1 MLNRLRRKWRALV
14 RRNVMERELDEELR
28 YHLEREIERNVAG
41 GMTSEEARLAAL
53 RSFGGVEQAKEQCRD
68 ARGISLVEDLWQD
81 LRYGLRML
89 VKKPGFALIAVFTLA
104 LGIGANT
111 TIFSLVNATLLRQLP
126 LTEPERLAYVFSGN
140 PNSPYSNA
148 SYPDYEEFRDQNQ
161 AFSGLAAWGGITA
174 SLNSNDQTDLVTG
187 AIVSGNFFD
196 VIGVRAAMGRAISG
210 EDDRTPGEHAV
221 AVISQGLWQRRF
233 GGAADI
239 IGRQIILNG
248 QGFTIIGV
256 LPPEYKSVVQDRVDD
271 LYVPMMMQAVMRP
284 PRASYSGEMNP
295 DLLKVRRNR
304 WLWMI
309 GRLKPGITIEQA
321 QASLIPITKQQEQL
335 YPETNRNRLLTLTRV
350 TDGDPENRSSL
361 LRAAA
366 LLLSVVG
373 IVLLIACANVANLLL
388 ARAAGRRKEIAVRLA
403 LGASRRRLVRQ
414 LLTESL
420 LLSLL
425 GGSAGLLLAIWAT
438 ELLKKVPP
446 PPPGVL
452 PVNPDFSLD
461 GRVLI
466 FTLAL
471 SVVTAILFGIAPA
484 LQASRPDVVATL
496 KNESPALGNH
506 PRRLNLRNALVM
518 AQVALS
524 FVLLIGAGLFIRSL
538 WSARTINPGFDE
550 AKLLTVPLNI
560 NLLRYTQA
568 QGREFYRQTLER
580 VEALPGVEAASL
592 TRVVPLSGMSSTRSL
607 MLEGRSSSDNSS
619 RSEGVRGG
627 AASDDAINVSVVGPN
642 YFQTLGVGLLRGRDF
657 NEFDTEN
664 RPGVII
670 VNETFARHHLGGQE
684 ALGKRVSLDGA
695 KGPWREIVGIVSDSK
710 YITLGEAARPFAYL
724 PLTQNH
730 ETGMTL
736 LVRTVGAPTDLAAQV
751 RQAVQSLERNL
762 PVTNVRTMTEL
773 IGNSLYAAQMGAILI
788 GVFGVLALLLAAVGL
803 YGVMAYA
810 VSQRTREIGIRMAL
824 GAQKSDVLS
833 LVLREGM
840 TLVAV
845 GAVLGLIGAVVVS
858 RLLVSFLY
866 VVSPVDWA
874 TFAATATVLAIAAL
888 LANLIPA
895 RRAMKVDPLVAL
907 RYE

>member
-1 MLNRLRRKWRALV
+1 MLNKLGRKWRALV
-14 RRNVMERELDEELR
+14 RRNVMERELDDELR
-28 YHLEREIERNVAG
+28 YHLEREIEQNVTG
-41 GMTSEEARLAAL
+41 GMTPEEARLAAL

-68 ARGISLVEDLWQD
+68 ARGVRLIEDLWQD
-81 LRYGLRML
+81 LRYGVRML
-89 VKKPGFALIAVFTLA
+89 VKKPGFALIAVVTLA

-126 LTEPERLAYVFSGN
+126 LTEPESLAYVFSGN
-140 PNSPYSNA
+140 PGSPYSNA
-148 SYPDYEEFRDQNQ
+148 SYPDYAEFRDQNQ
-161 AFSGLAAWGGITA
+161 VFSGLAAWGGIMA

-196 VIGVRAAMGRAISG
+196 VIGVRAALGRAISS
-210 EDDRTPGEHAV
+210 EDDRTPGAHAV
-221 AVISQGLWQRRF
+221 AVISHGLWQSRF
-233 GGAADI
+233 GGVAGV
-239 IGRQIILNG
+239 IGQQISLNG
-248 QGFTIIGV
+248 QAFTIIGV
-256 LPPEYKSVVQDRVDD
+256 LPAEYKSVVQDRVDD

-284 PRASYSGEMNP
+284 PRAGYSGEMNP

-309 GRLKPGITIEQA
+309 GRLRPGITIEQA

-335 YPETNRNRLLTLTRV
+335 FPETNRNRLLTLTRV
-350 TDGDPENRSSL
+350 IDGDPENRSSL
-361 LRAAA
+361 LSVAA

-388 ARAAGRRKEIAVRLA
+388 ARAAARRKEIAVRLA

-425 GGSAGLLLAIWAT
+425 GGAAGLLLAVWAT
-438 ELLKKVPP
+438 DLLKAAP

-452 PVNPDFSLD
+452 PVNLDFSLD

-471 SVVTAILFGIAPA
+471 SAMTGLLFGIAPA
-484 LQASRPDVVATL
+484 LQASRPDLVATL
-496 KNESPALGNH
+496 KNESPALGNNL
-506 PRRLNLRNALVM
+506 RRLNLRNALVM

-524 FVLLIGAGLFIRSL
+524 FVLLIGAGLFLRSL
-538 WSARTINPGFDE
+538 WRAQAIEPGFDE
-550 AKLLTVPLNI
+550 SRLLTAPLSI
-560 NLLRYTQA
+560 NLLRYTQT
-568 QGREFYRQTLER
+568 QGREFYRQAIER
-580 VEALPGVEAASL
+580 VEGLPGVESASL
-592 TRVVPLSGMSSTRSL
+592 ARIIPLSGGSSIRSL
-607 MLEGRSSSDNSS
+607 LVEGRAGPGNDF
-619 RSEGVRGG
+619 RSEGTRAG
-627 AASDDAINVSVVGPN
+627 AANDDAISVSVVGPR
-642 YFQTLGVGLLRGRDF
+642 YFQTVGISLLKGRDF
-657 NEFDTEN
+657 NQLDTEN
-664 RPGVII
+664 RPGVVI
-670 VNETFARHHLGGQE
+670 VNETFVRHHFGGQE
-684 ALGKRVSLDGA
+684 ALGKRLSVDGA
-695 KGPWREIVGIVSDSK
+695 QGPWREIVGIVGDSK
-710 YITLGEAARPFAYL
+710 YMTLGEAATPFAYL
-724 PLTQNH
+724 PLAQNH

-736 LVRTVGAPTDLAAQV
+736 LVRTRGEPADLAAQV
-751 RQAVQSLERNL
+751 RQTVQSLERNL

-773 IGNSLYAAQMGAILI
+773 IGNSLYAARMGAVLI
-788 GVFGVLALLLAAVGL
+788 GVFGGLALLLAAVGL

-824 GAQKSDVLS
+824 GAQRSDVLR

-840 TLVAV
+840 TLVAI
-845 GAVLGLIGAVVVS
+845 GAVLGLIGAVVMS

-866 VVSPVDWA
+866 GVSPVDSA
-874 TFAATATVLAIAAL
+874 TFVATAAVLAVVAFV
-888 LANLIPA
+888 ANFIPA